1 MPKVKSA
8 ERTFRL
14 LELVANKRDGLS
26 FSEMHALMD
35 IPRSSAHSLIQEF
48 LDNDY
53 LLYHAANKKYY
64 AGIALI
70 KMAANCIESTDLIQE
85 LNLLTRQLSQRAG
98 KTTHAAIL
106 DGINVVYLSKAQAKD
121 DLSLMRTIGN
131 HLPAHCT
138 SVGKV
143 LLSQYADEYLIGL
156 YGNKP
161 LEKMTVNSIGSLP
174 MLLEDLRQVR
184 RDGYAI
190 EQREANER
198 AACIGMPISQ
208 NGKIIAAF
216 SITFLAYE
224 WDALNMEQVLGEM
237 RASRIMTEER
247 LIRL

>member
-14 LELVANKRDGLS
+14 LELIANKRDGLS
-26 FSEMHALMD
+26 FSDMQSTLD

-53 LLYHAANKKYY
+53 LLYNSANKKYY
-64 AGIALI
+64 AGVALI

-85 LNLLTRQLSQRAG
+85 LNLLTQHLSQRLG
-98 KTTHAAIL
+98 KTSHAAIL
-106 DGINVVYLSKAQAKD
+106 DGVNVVYLSKAQAKD
-121 DLSLMRTIGN
+121 DLSLMRNIGI

-143 LLSQYADEYLIGL
+143 LLSQYPDEVIARL

-161 LEKMTVNSIGSLP
+161 LEKMTVNSIGSLAV
-174 MLLEDLRQVR
+174 LLRDVQQARD
-184 RDGYAI
+184 DGYAI

-198 AACIGMPISQ
+198 AACIGMPIEQ
-208 NGKIIAAF
+208 NGKTIAAF

-224 WDALNMEQVLGEM
+224 WENLDVEQVLTVM
-237 RASRIMTEER
+237 RQGRTMIEQR